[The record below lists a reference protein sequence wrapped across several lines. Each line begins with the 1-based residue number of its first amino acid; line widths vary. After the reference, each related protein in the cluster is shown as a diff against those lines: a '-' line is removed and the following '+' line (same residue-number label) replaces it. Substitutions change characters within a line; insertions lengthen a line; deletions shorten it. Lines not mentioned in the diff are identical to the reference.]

1 MACIPIIVIA
11 FVMAASPVAS
21 RPVDDT
27 QAATRPVTCTF
38 SNPSY
43 SGYCRQ
49 PASATPD
56 QTANDACQEILACL
70 NDVKCIKTYC
80 NATQIRGG
88 WHLVSAEEGAGDDRK
103 AP

>member
-1 MACIPIIVIA
+1 MLGIPIVTFA
-11 FVMAASPVAS
+11 FVMAAGPAAP
-21 RPVDDT
+21 RPDDAAH
-27 QAATRPVTCTF
+27 AATRPVTCTF

-43 SGYCRQ
+43 SGDCHQ

-56 QTANDACQEILACL
+56 QTANDACQAILACL
-70 NDVKCIKTYC
+70 NDVQCIKTYC

-88 WHLVSAEEGAGDDRK
+88 WHLVSAQEGSGDDRE